1 MRTLMVIR
9 SVCMLWHRSWW
20 HRSTMA
26 AVRGE
31 PTLLLRRRH
40 IWLVRWHSGHGR
52 RGVHGSAIWWNRWRV
67 SHRLHVRTAHVTA
80 RGSGVWCSHHMLRW
94 RRCTTI
100 RRIAIEHHRI
110 THTSGLGGL
119 SVRIFFV
126 WRGCWLVRRDRR
138 RVGDDREHLHILLS
152 RKWPNGGNCAGIR
165 DLVVLERIEVVLDM
179 HRLLLDNPNT
189 EVRVWRDS
197 LYRLVRRSRRCR
209 TRSSHRAHRL
219 ERRCLRVER

>member
-1 MRTLMVIR
+1 MVQRT
-9 SVCMLWHRSWW
+9 
-20 HRSTMA
+20 
-26 AVRGE
+26 
-31 PTLLLRRRH
+31 
-40 IWLVRWHSGHGR
+40 
-52 RGVHGSAIWWNRWRV
+52 SAIWWNRWRV

-94 RRCTTI
+94 RLIKERSASKSFVYRASPTHRCATI

-126 WRGCWLVRRDRR
+126 WRGCWLMRRDRR
-138 RVGDDREHLHILLS
+138 RVGDDREHLHILLAS
-152 RKWPNGGNCAGIR
+152 KWPNGGLIANLVNKTARLWREEVERQLTNCAGIR

-197 LYRLVRRSRRCR
+197 LCRLVRRSRRCR
-209 TRSSHRAHRL
+209 TRSSLQSVKRKRL
-219 ERRCLRVER
+219 WRDEMFSI